1 MTATL
6 GNRRIEP
13 GDIVETSGRHVGDT
27 RRIGEIVAVLGDDD
41 RVHFRVRWQ
50 DGHESILYPGDGTTI
65 RPRDPEAGWAD

>member
-1 MTATL
+1 MTATP

-27 RRIGEIVAVLGDDD
+27 PRAGEIVAVLGRGE

-50 DGHESILYPGDGTTI
+50 DGHESILYPGEAMTI
-65 RPRDPEAGWAD
+65 RAHVPVAGWAD